1 MSDAPIRTRVVHE
14 DARSSSAESASEEPV
29 LHVLLYT
36 LSTWFQPEA
45 TSGAAQP
52 SSSGGGSGGGAGGA
66 FGGGG
71 FQQLGL
77 MVLMMVVF
85 YLVLIRPQQ
94 KKQKE
99 LDRLLKGLKKG
110 QKVRTTGGIRGEI
123 LDFKSENGDEVVL
136 QIADRVKINILRS
149 HVAGIAEPPAAA
161 APESDQKSS

>member
-1 MSDAPIRTRVVHE
+1 M
-14 DARSSSAESASEEPV
+14 
-29 LHVLLYT
+29 HVLLYT

-45 TSGAAQP
+45 TSGVAQP
-52 SSSGGGSGGGAGGA
+52 SSPSGGGGGGGGGPL
-66 FGGGG
+66 GGGG

-99 LDRLLKGLKKG
+99 LDKLLKGLKKG

-123 LDFKSENGDEVVL
+123 IEFKSENGDEVVL

-149 HVAGIAEPPAAA
+149 HVAGIADSAATVSVA
-161 APESDQKSS
+161 ESEQKTS